1 MVSYLDPNQEA
12 YFVDDGDETRAFQA
26 EEDDVN
32 DPMLMGNAALMNPS
46 LYARDDFTGTS
57 GIVDDDFANFLDR
70 GAAEAQRA
78 MYAAEAAERA
88 RAAQR
93 RREREAR
100 EREEREREDDQAGS
114 GFFGRLHQ
122 SAVDLG
128 RRKLC
133 PNATAPNFPGENH
146 APCANFCGPGTRVY
160 DRIQRGDQPVNSAD
174 AACKQ
179 HDLDYARIV
188 EEQRA
193 GKLTSEQ
200 VDQQVREADD
210 RMLRAVERTKG
221 EGGLVSRFH
230 HAVGKQVISAK
241 KKLEDAGVLDQQKFV
256 NPEDSNDSEAA
267 APEQEGGSRG
277 ITAQQNNG
285 STACRYTIY

>member
-1 MVSYLDPNQEA
+1 MAIYLDPNDA
-12 YFVDDGDETRAFQA
+12 PGYVSGDPEWADHQA
-26 EEDDVN
+26 EEDDRR
-32 DPMLMGNAALMNPS
+32 DLMLMGANWS
-46 LYARDDFTGTS
+46 SGYKRDDFGD
-57 GIVDDDFANFLDR
+57 VDDEFANFLDR
-70 GAAEAQRA
+70 GAEKAQRA

-88 RAAQR
+88 RAEQR
-93 RREREAR
+93 QREREER

-114 GFFGRLHQ
+114 SFFGRLHQ
-122 SAVDLG
+122 SVVDLG

-200 VDQQVREADD
+200 VDQGAHMSTKDMI
-210 RMLRAVERTKG
+210 MLREGAVCSRRQGRAQRPADLSPALPTSRTDLSKLRSIVASPAQIT
-221 EGGLVSRFH
+221 EGPCNLILYW
-230 HAVGKQVISAK
+230 AC
-241 KKLEDAGVLDQQKFV
+241 EDCMVRSID
-256 NPEDSNDSEAA
+256 
-267 APEQEGGSRG
+267 
-277 ITAQQNNG
+277 
-285 STACRYTIY
+285 